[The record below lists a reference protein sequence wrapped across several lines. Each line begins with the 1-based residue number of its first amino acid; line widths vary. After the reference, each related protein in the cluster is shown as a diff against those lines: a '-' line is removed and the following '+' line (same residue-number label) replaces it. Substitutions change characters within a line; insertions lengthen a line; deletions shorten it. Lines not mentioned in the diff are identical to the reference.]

1 MIKDVNSK
9 QNTDETSNDFGTIAE
24 RRKKIKSL
32 NTKQTT
38 NQTSN
43 LIQHI
48 R

>member
-9 QNTDETSNDFGTIAE
+9 QNTDEAFNDFGTITE
-24 RRKKIKSL
+24 SRKKIKSL